1 MELVIPETV
10 VSEVH
15 DIRVAVGN
23 VWEDE
28 YTRIDGSRGV
38 RLAAT
43 LYVMG
48 NTPDTDF
55 DVRVYEGLE
64 VTIGSQKIRVKR
76 IYEPPNALGSVT
88 LEFID

>member
-10 VSEVH
+10 VGEVNG
-15 DIRVAVGN
+15 IRVAVGN

-28 YTRIDGSRGV
+28 YTQTDGTEGV
-38 RLAAT
+38 RPGAT

-64 VTIGSQKIRVKR
+64 VDIGSQKVRVKS
-76 IYEPPNALGSVT
+76 IYEPPSAPGSVT
-88 LEFID
+88 LELID